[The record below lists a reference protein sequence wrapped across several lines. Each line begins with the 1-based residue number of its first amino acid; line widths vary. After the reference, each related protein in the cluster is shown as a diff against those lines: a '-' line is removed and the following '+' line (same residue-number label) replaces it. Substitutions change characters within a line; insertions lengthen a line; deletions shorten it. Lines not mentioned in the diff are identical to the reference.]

1 MDVQLPGR
9 FYCPSIVL
17 DSKRRIVERVAQ
29 MPWED
34 RPGGRYY
41 YRAKKTEGRVVK
53 QYVGAGPKAEAAAAE
68 DAYAREVREAQ
79 RQATHRHRSAL
90 GQQWTGPLKEFS
102 NFDTSC
108 EALVV
113 GTLLAW
119 GFHQHD
125 RGAWR
130 KRRLSSTEHTAFV
143 PRTIDAVSRAPNLTP
158 DSVSEVLADLLR
170 RARASDKVACETL
183 GSLTQN
189 ASHLWDLMTG
199 LARQARASWIDLVT
213 LPSEDRILDREGI
226 ERGLAR
232 LQSDLAAEGDG
243 RVEALLI
250 ERILIAWVAANHSDI
265 QLAQAMRRGATR
277 WELEYLE
284 RQQERTQRNLL
295 RATQSLA
302 TLRRLRPPAIQIN
315 ADEQQISVA
324 G

>member
-1 MDVQLPGR
+1 
-9 FYCPSIVL
+9 
-17 DSKRRIVERVAQ
+17 

-41 YRAKKTEGRVVK
+41 YRAKKTKGRVVK
-53 QYVGAGPKAEAAAAE
+53 EYVGAGPKAEAAAAE

-90 GQQWTGPLKEFS
+90 EQQWAGPLEEFS
-102 NFDTSC
+102 NIDTSC

-130 KRRLSSTEHTAFV
+130 KRRSSSIEHTAFV
-143 PRTIDAVSRAPNLTP
+143 PRTIDAVSKAPNLTP
-158 DSVSEVLADLLR
+158 DSVSEVMADLLR

-189 ASHLWDLMTG
+189 ASHLWDLMTR
-199 LARQARASWIDLVT
+199 LARQARANWMDLVT
-213 LPSEDRILDREGI
+213 LPSEDRILDREGL
-226 ERGLAR
+226 ERRLAR

-250 ERILIAWVAANHSDI
+250 ERILIAWIAANHSDI
-265 QLAQAMRRGATR
+265 QLAQAIRQSATR

>member
-1 MDVQLPGR
+1 
-9 FYCPSIVL
+9 
-17 DSKRRIVERVAQ
+17 

-41 YRAKKTEGRVVK
+41 YRAKKTKGRVVK
-53 QYVGAGPKAEAAAAE
+53 EYVGAGPKAEAAAAE

-79 RQATHRHRSAL
+79 RQATRRHRSAL
-90 GQQWTGPLKEFS
+90 EQQWAASLEQFI
-102 NFDTSC
+102 NLDTSC
-108 EALVV
+108 EALMV

-130 KRRLSSTEHTAFV
+130 KRRLSSIGHTAFV
-143 PRTIDAVSRAPNLTP
+143 PRTIDAVSKAPNLTR
-158 DSVSEVLADLLR
+158 DSVSEVMADLLR

-183 GSLTQN
+183 GSLAQN
-189 ASHLWDLMTG
+189 ASHLWDLMAG
-199 LARQARASWIDLVT
+199 LAQQARASWIDLVT
-213 LPSEDRILDREGI
+213 LPCEDRILDREGL
-226 ERGLAR
+226 ERRLAR
-232 LQSDLAAEGDG
+232 LQSALAAEGDG

-250 ERILIAWVAANHSDI
+250 ERILIAWIAANHSDI
-265 QLAQAMRRGATR
+265 QLVQAMRQSATR

-302 TLRRLRPPAIQIN
+302 TLRRFRPPAIQIN